1 MLVLLY
7 RRDLSVNTWDDH
19 GAIAGQHRH
28 PRRITMTRQPCGF
41 GGATPHQ
48 VLLARIARQGRGS
61 FERGTR
67 FLEAAKFMQQITP
80 LAGEQVIALERWLAQ
95 KAVHNR
101 QRDIRSLGHADGH
114 RAVEFDDRR
123 THQTGQFGVEPDDAR
138 PVVSSGVLAVA

>member
-1 MLVLLY
+1 MAPSPDSIVIRAGS
-7 RRDLSVNTWDDH
+7 RRRSSL
-19 GAIAGQHRH
+19 
-28 PRRITMTRQPCGF
+28 CGF

-80 LAGEQVIALERWLAQ
+80 HAGEQVITLERRLAQ

-101 QRDIRSLGHADGH
+101 ERDIRSLGHADGH

-123 THQTGQFGVEPDDAR
+123 THQTGAAAIGRRAVGRAAASRVLHADETLLAMLRR
-138 PVVSSGVLAVA
+138 PGAGG